1 MLLTIDIGN
10 TNVIF
15 GVFEGE
21 ELRNTWRTA
30 TVINKMADEYAM
42 FLLNAFQYKNL
53 ETSDITGIALCST
66 VPPLVVTFQ
75 EMLQR
80 YFGILPLVVGPGVK
94 TGVSIRFDNPREV
107 GPDRIA
113 NTAAAHL
120 LYKGPVIIVDL
131 GTATTFDIV
140 SREGEFIGGVI
151 APGLGH
157 AAEALFARTAALP
170 RVELVA
176 PKQTIGANTIAGM
189 QSGIVFGYVG
199 LVEGILERIQ
209 RELGEKATVV
219 ATGGYA
225 YVITPET
232 TVIDTINPDI
242 TLIGLR
248 AIYQINQTQSR
259 QGGAKC

>member
-10 TNVIF
+10 TNIIF

-21 ELRNTWRTA
+21 DLRNTWRMA
-30 TVINKMADEYAM
+30 TDINKMADEYAM
-42 FLLNAFQYKNL
+42 FLLNVFSYKNL
-53 ETSDITGIALCST
+53 KTSDITGIALCST
-66 VPPLVVTFQ
+66 VPPLVATFQ
-75 EMLQR
+75 YLLPR
-80 YFGILPLVVGPGVK
+80 YFSLSPLVVGPGVK

-113 NTAAAHL
+113 NTAAAHI

-151 APGLGH
+151 APGIAH
-157 AAEALFARTAALP
+157 AAEALFSRTAALP
-170 RVELVA
+170 RIELVA
-176 PKQTIGANTIAGM
+176 PKRAIGTNTIAGM

-199 LVEGILERIQ
+199 LIEGIIERIQ
-209 RELGEKATVV
+209 RELKEKATVV

-225 YVITPET
+225 YIITPAT
-232 TVIDTINPDI
+232 TVFDTINPDI

-248 AIYQINQTQSR
+248 AIYQMNQT
-259 QGGAKC
+259 